1 LKGRPLRGTNCSQ
14 LRSYPMSLKVKSV
27 ERQEMVDRTLIAIQK
42 AARNGGVFSATKL
55 ARLLLDEHPDVGIS
69 LATLQDGIARL
80 AVEYGIG
87 VELGDEPKNH
97 TLH

>member
-1 LKGRPLRGTNCSQ
+1 
-14 LRSYPMSLKVKSV
+14 M
-27 ERQEMVDRTLIAIQK
+27 DRTLIAIQK
-42 AARNGGVFSATKL
+42 ASRNGGMISGTKL

-80 AVEYGIG
+80 AAEYGIG
-87 VELGDEPKNH
+87 VEFGDEPKNQ